1 VKCGGQGHKAVE
13 LFQQMQ
19 PKGMQPK
26 SVTFVAVLN
35 ACAIVVALEEG

>member
-1 VKCGGQGHKAVE
+1 
-13 LFQQMQ
+13 MQ

-35 ACAIVVALEEG
+35 ACDIVVALEEG